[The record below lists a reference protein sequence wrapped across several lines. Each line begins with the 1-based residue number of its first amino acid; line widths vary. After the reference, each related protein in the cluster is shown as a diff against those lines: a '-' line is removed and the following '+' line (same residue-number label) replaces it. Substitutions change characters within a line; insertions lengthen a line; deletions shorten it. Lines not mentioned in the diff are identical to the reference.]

1 MDENLT
7 DGGEGARSNRPGLVR
22 TTSSSSIPQIKRWIR
37 TPKAIIMHLTNGTI
51 QVHLTIIIIKI
62 IIIITI
68 IMIIM
73 HLTHGTIQVRS
84 KPFQVTPNS
93 IPGRLPCIIIHFLC

>member
-62 IIIITI
+62 IITI

-84 KPFQVTPNS
+84 KPFQVTPASPALSS
-93 IPGRLPCIIIHFLC
+93 ISCVRGRLVH

>member
-51 QVHLTIIIIKI
+51 QV
-62 IIIITI
+62 
-68 IMIIM
+68 
-73 HLTHGTIQVRS
+73 RS
-84 KPFQVTPNS
+84 QLWFTVSEWNEWPPATRSTCFTV
-93 IPGRLPCIIIHFLC
+93 L